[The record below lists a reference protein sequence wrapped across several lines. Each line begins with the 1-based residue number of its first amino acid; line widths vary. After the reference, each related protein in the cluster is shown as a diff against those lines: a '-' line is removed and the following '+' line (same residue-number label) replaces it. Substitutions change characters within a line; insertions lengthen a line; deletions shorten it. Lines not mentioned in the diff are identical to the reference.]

1 MLSLNKIRCLSI
13 VATIFPNKCPCKFIK
28 TLLSHSNRQM
38 IKYNIPWYYL
48 SSSSYL
54 CLKFLSQ
61 SYSFSLLTLLLLH
74 TQSNKVKF
82 LIKFQTESHFHVF
95 ANSPFHLKVTK
106 PPQSHFQLQSHC
118 HNPLKAVPHFSQ

>member
-1 MLSLNKIRCLSI
+1 MLSLNKIQCLSI
-13 VATIFPNKCPCKFIK
+13 VATIFPNKCSCKFIK

-38 IKYNIPWYYL
+38 MKYNIPWYYL

-54 CLKFLSQ
+54 MFEISLS
-61 SYSFSLLTLLLLH
+61 LLLLLTSYLLLLR
-74 TQSNKVKF
+74 TQSNKIKF

-106 PPQSHFQLQSHC
+106 PPQPHFQLQSHC